1 MTSTNIRPEK
11 RPMNIF
17 DYIFMSIIALFI
29 GLVISI
35 IIEYSGI
42 FLGYW
47 DIDHTRQMIVKE
59 VNYLDVGSSNK
70 LPFIS
75 TPMESGEAYLKFL
88 NEHGFGFN
96 EVFSYFVQAGFSDR
110 VSTLI
115 TIPVGVISLYGMRL
129 IICFYSLLMFVVLM
143 LIALV
148 EGLLSRELRILGGG
162 KESAFIYHHL
172 KKRLKPV
179 FGMGWAIYLLSPIS
193 YHPNLI
199 LVPMGVLFAL
209 FFRGFVM
216 YWKKVT

>member
-1 MTSTNIRPEK
+1 MATNKNIQK
-11 RPMNIF
+11 RPSNIF
-17 DYIFMSIIALFI
+17 DYILMSFLALII
-29 GLVISI
+29 GLVLSI
-35 IIEYSGI
+35 IIEYLGI

-70 LPFIS
+70 LPFLL
-75 TPMESGEAYLKFL
+75 TPMESGEAYLMFL
-88 NEHGFGFN
+88 NNNGFGFT
-96 EVFSYFVQAGFSDR
+96 EVFNYLIEVGFSEK

-143 LIALV
+143 IIAVV

-172 KKRLKPV
+172 KKKLKPV
-179 FGMGWAIYLLSPIS
+179 FGTGWAIYLLSPIS

-209 FFRGFVM
+209 FFRGFIM